1 MKKALILGRFQ
12 PLHMG
17 HLSLFEAVIDDGYE
31 LLVGIG
37 SSIEKRTENNPYSSN
52 ERSKMIKAVL
62 SNYECKYKI
71 YEIPDINNND
81 LYVKHL
87 ENIVPAFDVVYSGN
101 NLVKTLFENAGYHV
115 NLPKIINREA
125 WQGASIRQAMKMGDD
140 WGMDVPANV
149 AKIISN
155 INLS

>member
-17 HLSLFEAVIDDGYE
+17 HLSLFEAVIDDEYE

>member
-12 PLHMG
+12 PLHRG

-31 LLVGIG
+31 LLIGIG

-71 YEIPDINNND
+71 YEIPDINNHD
-81 LYVKHL
+81 
-87 ENIVPAFDVVYSGN
+87 
-101 NLVKTLFENAGYHV
+101 LFERLNKEV
-115 NLPKIINREA
+115 INFL
-125 WQGASIRQAMKMGDD
+125 
-140 WGMDVPANV
+140 N
-149 AKIISN
+149 
-155 INLS
+155 